1 MALFEEV
8 FNRTSIYEM
17 FFFNIKSVLSY
28 PSLEELE
35 KNDKPMYDRWCFISK
50 TKHNSPIV
58 FNEITDTF
66 TADVAAIDAQRLNDV
81 YLENAVRYH
90 EFCKIVAISYA
101 TVSVE
106 NGMVKRELKKFA
118 NTDETLVIKTLMDM
132 FYQMSSDAAKST
144 PIVFRQLC
152 GHNIIAH
159 DIPLLIKRHIRYNS
173 ALVVSKEKAERE
185 TLPLILKRALTIKPW
200 ESGVL
205 DTLNVWKFNGF
216 DNTSLTLISDF
227 LGLKKSVDLMTP
239 SELSRY
245 YWDNIDDDPKTV
257 LDYVSL
263 QSATQT
269 NLVIQLMNE
278 IRHY

>member
-1 MALFEEV
+1 MALFDDV
-8 FNRTSIYEM
+8 FNRTTLYDM
-17 FFFNIKSVLSY
+17 LFFNTKSVLAH
-28 PSLEELE
+28 PSLEDLE
-35 KNDKPMYDRWCFISK
+35 ANDKPMYDRWCYLSK
-50 TKHNSPIV
+50 TKHNCPIV
-58 FNEITDTF
+58 SHGITDTF
-66 TADVAAIDAQRLNDV
+66 TADMAEVDMQRMNEV

-101 TVSVE
+101 TVSIE
-106 NGMVKRELKKFA
+106 NGTIKRELKKFA
-118 NTDETLVIKTLMDM
+118 NMDETLVIKTMMDV
-132 FYQMSSDAAKST
+132 FYQMSSDATKST
-144 PIVFRQLC
+144 PMFFRQLC

-159 DIPLLIKRHIRYNS
+159 DIPLLIKRHIRYNTE
-173 ALVVSKEKAERE
+173 LVLTKVKPERE
-185 TLPLILKRALTIKPW
+185 ELPLILKRALSIKPW
-200 ESGVL
+200 ESGVI

-216 DNTSLTLISDF
+216 ENTPLMLIADF

-245 YWDNIDDDPKTV
+245 YWDNIESDPKMV
-257 LDYVSL
+257 LDFISL